1 MIVVRGLPPDLI
13 LCEEASVS
21 VQKPL
26 FLVSSSLQD
35 NYERKFLA
43 ATSLLSRFSVQKHL
57 WQKIAS
63 MEIFEFLFVTDFF
76 PGNLACCGVRMSSSC
91 LLWDENLFRLGFCAE
106 FCDDLAA
113 D

>member
-26 FLVSSSLQD
+26 
-35 NYERKFLA
+35 
-43 ATSLLSRFSVQKHL
+43 

-63 MEIFEFLFVTDFF
+63 LETFVFRFLHDLSQEILLVVRQKYVH
-76 PGNLACCGVRMSSSC
+76 LAFSGTRICS
-91 LLWDENLFRLGFCAE
+91 N
-106 FCDDLAA
+106 
-113 D
+113 

>member
-63 MEIFEFLFVTDFF
+63 LEILEFQFFTDSSQKILLVVRQKCVH
-76 PGNLACCGVRMSSSC
+76 LAFSGTRICS
-91 LLWDENLFRLGFCAE
+91 N
-106 FCDDLAA
+106 
-113 D
+113 

>member
-13 LCEEASVS
+13 LCEEASV
-21 VQKPL
+21 
-26 FLVSSSLQD
+26 
-35 NYERKFLA
+35 
-43 ATSLLSRFSVQKHL
+43 SVQKHL